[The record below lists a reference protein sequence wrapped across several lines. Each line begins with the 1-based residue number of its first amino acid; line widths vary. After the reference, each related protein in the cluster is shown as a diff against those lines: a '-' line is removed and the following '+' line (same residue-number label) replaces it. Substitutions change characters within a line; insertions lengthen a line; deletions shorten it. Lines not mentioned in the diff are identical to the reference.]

1 MDSMER
7 HEMKLEATYPTGA
20 EEWYCPSC
28 GRRFLMQWPP
38 HDKRI
43 MMERGNENAIHS
55 AGKGGLQIGSARAK
69 DNRGPSSS
77 DLNLGSWLD
86 GLQGIDLDL

>member
-1 MDSMER
+1 MDVVER

-20 EEWYCPSC
+20 EEWYCPTC

-43 MMERGNENAIHS
+43 MMERG
-55 AGKGGLQIGSARAK
+55 KGGLQIDSTQPK
-69 DNRGPSSS
+69 DDSGPASP

-86 GLQGIDLDL
+86 GLQEIDLDL